1 MGKIYIVYNPISC
14 SGAGKEHAEKAAGF
28 YKNEEV
34 IFKNICETNYNDIF
48 AEASPEDKL
57 VICGGDGTLNHF
69 INDTAE
75 ISFTNSI
82 FYFATGTGND
92 FLRDIEGVQ
101 GEAPICIDKYIKNL
115 PTVTVK
121 GKKHLFLNNM
131 GFGIDGYCCEM
142 GDKMR
147 AQNKEK
153 INYTAIAIKGL
164 LFHYKP
170 TTATVIVDGK
180 EYKYKKVWI
189 APTMKGRFY
198 GGGMMPC
205 PAQDRLS
212 DDGNVSVMI
221 FHDTGKIS
229 TLMIFPSLFKG
240 EHIKHTKHV
249 TVHTGKN
256 ITVRFDSPRPAQ
268 IDGETVTDV
277 TEYTVVAGVTANV
290 K

>member
-1 MGKIYIVYNPISC
+1 
-14 SGAGKEHAEKAAGF
+14 
-28 YKNEEV
+28 
-34 IFKNICETNYNDIF
+34 
-48 AEASPEDKL
+48 
-57 VICGGDGTLNHF
+57 
-69 INDTAE
+69 
-75 ISFTNSI
+75 
-82 FYFATGTGND
+82 
-92 FLRDIEGVQ
+92 
-101 GEAPICIDKYIKNL
+101 
-115 PTVTVK
+115 
-121 GKKHLFLNNM
+121 
-131 GFGIDGYCCEM
+131 
-142 GDKMR
+142 
-147 AQNKEK
+147 
-153 INYTAIAIKGL
+153 L

-180 EYKYKKVWI
+180 EYTYKKVWI

-268 IDGETVTDV
+268 IDGETVTGV
-277 TEYTVVAGVTANV
+277 TEYTAEAGVTAIV
-290 K
+290 